1 MIIKFMLRFLT
12 SKNQD
17 SDSIIESLSLEKKK
31 DLIQV
36 LNRIKSIESANKEL
50 FITRDLETKLA
61 QNFWLKKKNIVTN
74 FDDDFDGVIE
84 ESFGDSDTGV
94 TAEIKVFDT
103 IHMSDARKFIHNVA
117 IPSE

>member
-1 MIIKFMLRFLT
+1 M
-12 SKNQD
+12 
-17 SDSIIESLSLEKKK
+17 
-31 DLIQV
+31 
-36 LNRIKSIESANKEL
+36 LNRVKSIESGSKEL

-117 IPSE
+117 IPSEQ